1 MTNFGKVVVER
12 RKTYAMETMAI
23 SFKKKRERKEVR
35 MNEKVEGK
43 GGIYRKRGVRRE

>member
-1 MTNFGKVVVER
+1 MTNFGKVVVEK

-35 MNEKVEGK
+35 MNEKVEEK